1 VVLRTQSFHRQ
12 AICIVNGKP
21 LYLYTMNQKII
32 LLLAGLIC
40 LRAADAQVTF
50 EKIDTTMK
58 IGKTGFRLNC
68 RNKEIAQNQLS
79 IRPIGFESPAN
90 ENLNFPVRGRVSK
103 AMVDDLNQDGV
114 ADLILFI
121 YSDSAAIHGTVLA
134 FISEG
139 NKSIVPAGLPDV
151 ALDGKLS
158 PGYKGHDQF
167 SMLEGTLLQ
176 RFPVFKPGDA
186 DAPTGGNRTVQYQLN
201 KVDGGGYKFA
211 VLRSFD
217 TH

>member
-1 VVLRTQSFHRQ
+1 MKL
-12 AICIVNGKP
+12 K
-21 LYLYTMNQKII
+21 
-32 LLLAGLIC
+32 LLVSLAGLIC
-40 LRAADAQVTF
+40 LRAADAQVSF

-58 IGKTGFRLNC
+58 IAKTGYRLNC
-68 RNKEIAQNQLS
+68 RNKDIAQNQLS

-90 ENLNFPVRGRVSK
+90 ENMNFPVRGRIAK

-134 FISEG
+134 FISDG
-139 NKSIVPAGLPDV
+139 TKSIVPAGLPDV
-151 ALDGKLS
+151 ALDGKLNT
-158 PGYKGHDQF
+158 GYKGHDHF

-176 RFPVFKPGDA
+176 RFPIFKPA
-186 DAPTGGNRTVQYQLN
+186 DKDTPTGGSRVIQYQLS
-201 KVDGGGYKFA
+201 KVEGGGYKFA
-211 VLRSFD
+211 VLRSYD